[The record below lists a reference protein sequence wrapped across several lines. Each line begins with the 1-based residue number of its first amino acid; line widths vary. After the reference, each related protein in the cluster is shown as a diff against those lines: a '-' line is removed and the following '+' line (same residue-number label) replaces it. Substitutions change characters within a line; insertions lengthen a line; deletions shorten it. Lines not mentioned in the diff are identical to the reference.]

1 MGTITG
7 VKYQEM
13 PQELCELQRGR
24 DGGRERGETGKNRKD
39 DGRLKYQQRF
49 GTLAKPS
56 QIRASLVTNP
66 RYGFILR
73 NVHRLGD
80 CVPVGP
86 EVQKKTPVQKIPG
99 GIAGCFMSSRP

>member
-1 MGTITG
+1 
-7 VKYQEM
+7 M

-49 GTLAKPS
+49 DTLAKPS
-56 QIRASLVTNP
+56 QTRASLVTNP
-66 RYGFILR
+66 RYGFISR

-86 EVQKKTPVQKIPG
+86 EVQKKCRFKKYPG
-99 GIAGCFMSSRP
+99 ESLDVLCSVDLNV

>member
-39 DGRLKYQQRF
+39 DGRLKYQRRF
-49 GTLAKPS
+49 DTLAKPS
-56 QIRASLVTNP
+56 QTRASLVTNP
-66 RYGFILR
+66 QYVFILW

-86 EVQKKTPVQKIPG
+86 EVQKN
-99 GIAGCFMSSRP
+99 AGSKNTRGNRWMFYIR